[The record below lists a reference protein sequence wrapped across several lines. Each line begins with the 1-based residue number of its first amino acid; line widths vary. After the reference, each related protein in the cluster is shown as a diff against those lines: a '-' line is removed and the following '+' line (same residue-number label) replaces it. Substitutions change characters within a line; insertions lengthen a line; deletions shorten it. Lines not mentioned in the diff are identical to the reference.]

1 MSKNRGVSLVLS
13 AHRAVNAD
21 RRDAMKEHE
30 DGLVALRNWRNRPAR
45 ATEPKMP
52 KWMAGIDA
60 LTTWK
65 ALGLG
70 RSWPA

>member
-1 MSKNRGVSLVLS
+1 MGIALARVLVL
-13 AHRAVNAD
+13 
-21 RRDAMKEHE
+21 
-30 DGLVALRNWRNRPAR
+30 GILLLLVALRNWRNRPAR